1 MTKPRLKGF
10 LLLLLGATTF
20 VALGF
25 TLERNSSDAMVD
37 FKAVYFGTRCLL
49 QHGDPYKESD
59 LLRLF
64 LAEDREPLAAK
75 LSHRDAVAVNVN
87 LPTAFPFIVPFAI
100 LPWGAAHLVWM
111 LLTAGTFI
119 LAACLMWELGAA
131 FAPGISGGLLC
142 LLLAGSEL
150 LIEVGNVAGIVVSL
164 CAVAAWCFLRE
175 RFAHAG
181 VLCLAIGLLVK
192 PHDAGLVWLY
202 FLLTGGLSRKRA
214 LQTLLLVAILG
225 LPTILWVSHVAP
237 NWMEE
242 LHSNMLVSSAL
253 GGVNDPGP
261 AAIDLRM
268 HGAIMI
274 DLQTAV
280 AVFVNDP
287 RIYNPATYLLCAPL
301 LLAWGY
307 VTLQKPSSPA
317 NARLALAAIVALSML
332 PLYHRQHDTRLLLLA
347 IPACAMLWV
356 EGGLIAWLALLFTG
370 LATVFTWDFTLRLL
384 AVYTTGLRTSYGGL
398 LGKILTVL
406 FCRPA
411 PLILLTTGI
420 FYLWVYVWRV
430 SGPARTVQ
438 TETSRDQPPLPPLR
452 PDASRVLRS

>member
-10 LLLLLGATTF
+10 LLLLLGAAAF

-25 TLERNSSDAMVD
+25 SWERNSSVAMVD
-37 FKAVYFGTRCLL
+37 FKAVYYGTRCLL

-64 LAEDREPLAAK
+64 LAEDRESLATK
-75 LSHRDAVAVNVN
+75 LLHRDAVALNVY

-142 LLLAGSEL
+142 LLLASSEL

-175 RFAHAG
+175 RFARAG

-202 FLLTGGLSRKRA
+202 FFLTGGLSRKRA

-225 LPTILWVSHVAP
+225 LPAILWVSYVAP

-242 LHSNMLVSSAL
+242 LHSNMVLGSAL
-253 GGVNDPGP
+253 GGGNDPGP
-261 AAIDLRM
+261 EAVDPRM
-268 HGAIMI
+268 HGAILI

-301 LLAWGY
+301 LLVWGY

-332 PLYHRQHDTRLLLLA
+332 PLYHRQHDTRLLPLA
-347 IPACAMLWV
+347 IPACAMLWT

-370 LATVFTWDFTLRLL
+370 LATVFTWDFTLRVL

-398 LGKILTVL
+398 PGKI
-406 FCRPA
+406 
-411 PLILLTTGI
+411 
-420 FYLWVYVWRV
+420 
-430 SGPARTVQ
+430 
-438 TETSRDQPPLPPLR
+438 
-452 PDASRVLRS
+452 

>member
-1 MTKPRLKGF
+1 
-10 LLLLLGATTF
+10 
-20 VALGF
+20 
-25 TLERNSSDAMVD
+25 
-37 FKAVYFGTRCLL
+37 
-49 QHGDPYKESD
+49 
-59 LLRLF
+59 
-64 LAEDREPLAAK
+64 
-75 LSHRDAVAVNVN
+75 
-87 LPTAFPFIVPFAI
+87 
-100 LPWGAAHLVWM
+100 
-111 LLTAGTFI
+111 
-119 LAACLMWELGAA
+119 
-131 FAPGISGGLLC
+131 
-142 LLLAGSEL
+142 
-150 LIEVGNVAGIVVSL
+150 
-164 CAVAAWCFLRE
+164 
-175 RFAHAG
+175 
-181 VLCLAIGLLVK
+181 
-192 PHDAGLVWLY
+192 
-202 FLLTGGLSRKRA
+202 
-214 LQTLLLVAILG
+214 
-225 LPTILWVSHVAP
+225 
-237 NWMEE
+237 
-242 LHSNMLVSSAL
+242 
-253 GGVNDPGP
+253 
-261 AAIDLRM
+261 
-268 HGAIMI
+268 
-274 DLQTAV
+274 
-280 AVFVNDP
+280 VNDP